1 MGCGIDVHK
10 KIVVAI
16 IIDSEGIKKET
27 KEFETFTSSLTKRRD
42 RLLKKVITQKNIIL
56 DHNVSRIFD
65 TAGCMSCIE

>member
-27 KEFETFTSSLTKRRD
+27 KEFETFMSSLTKRRD
-42 RLLKKVITQKNIIL
+42 WLLKKFITQKNNNI
-56 DHNVSRIFD
+56 SRIFY
-65 TAGCMSCIE
+65 TECCISCVE